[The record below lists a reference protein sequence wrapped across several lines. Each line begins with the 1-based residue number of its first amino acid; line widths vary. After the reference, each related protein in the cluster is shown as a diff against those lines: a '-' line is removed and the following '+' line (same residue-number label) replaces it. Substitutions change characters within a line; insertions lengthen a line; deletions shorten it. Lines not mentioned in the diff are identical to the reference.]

1 MFSYPCREGA
11 KPEGEEGIED
21 DESYRRQAAAALE
34 SQASSSCVRKN
45 TTTATTNFGK
55 KKSYLFPTSQ
65 PSGRIVKREACLRG
79 ASLQNNHRNRK
90 HVPTNL
96 ESTVAQSNFEDQIIT

>member
-45 TTTATTNFGK
+45 TTTAPLILVK
-55 KKSYLFPTSQ
+55 KVLPFPNEPAEREDSK
-65 PSGRIVKREACLRG
+65 KRGMFTRG
-79 ASLQNNHRNRK
+79 FFAK
-90 HVPTNL
+90 
-96 ESTVAQSNFEDQIIT
+96 